1 MNNKIRCKAVIF
13 DFDGTLADSMPF
25 LEKIGVKVMQEYYDV
40 SKSEATKRYRSTTG
54 LPYEQQIEMNFPDAS
69 QNEEAIEDFE
79 RQKIERIFEQDLFQ
93 DASVTIEKLYE
104 REFALFVSSST
115 FESTIT
121 EYFERKS
128 MLHYFEDIMGY
139 RQGFEKGADHF
150 RHVESKYAIPLQQ
163 VVFIGDS
170 LKDYER
176 ADGLVKFIA
185 KEGMFTA
192 NDFSEVGHNGHVVE
206 RLEQIPPLVVL
217 N

>member
-1 MNNKIRCKAVIF
+1 MNNKMRCKAVIF

-40 SKSEATKRYRSTTG
+40 SEAEATKRYRSTTG
-54 LPYEQQIEMNFPDAS
+54 LPYEQQIEMNFPDAP
-69 QNEEAIEDFE
+69 QNAKALEDFE
-79 RQKIERIFEQDLFQ
+79 TQKIERIFGQDLFE
-93 DASVTIEKLYE
+93 DAPATIENLYE
-104 REFALFVSSST
+104 RDFALFVSSST

-121 EYFERKS
+121 KYFERKS
-128 MLHYFEDIMGY
+128 MLHYFVDIMGY

-150 RHVESKYAIPLQQ
+150 MHVQSEYAIPLYQ

-192 NDFSEVGHNGHVVE
+192 ADFLEVGHNGHVVE
-206 RLEQIPPLVVL
+206 RLDQIPPLVVL